1 MSAFHPL
8 PTLDWHDTFADA
20 AIRIRI
26 PRALILLAP
35 LAVGVSAPASAASCG
50 APLQNWSLINE
61 VPGTSA
67 VQPVNFVFIDA
78 QNRLHWNGNVATESQ
93 VREYLGLIAGFQ
105 KQSAFP
111 ESLTVLG
118 SDPNA
123 ACAAVRRMRQMF
135 NDVLGCGHG
144 SCAELGG

>member
-1 MSAFHPL
+1 MTNPDAMRTKMSG
-8 PTLDWHDTFADA
+8 
-20 AIRIRI
+20 
-26 PRALILLAP
+26 ALILLAP
-35 LAVGVSAPASAASCG
+35 LAVVVSTAANAATCG
-50 APLQNWSLINE
+50 APLQGWSSVKE

-78 QNRLHWNGNVATESQ
+78 QNRLHWNGQVATESQ

-111 ESLTVLG
+111 ENLTVLG

-123 ACAAVRRMRQMF
+123 KCAAVTRMRQMF
-135 NDVLGCGHG
+135 HDVLGCGPG
-144 SCAELGG
+144 SCAEVAG

>member
-1 MSAFHPL
+1 MSG
-8 PTLDWHDTFADA
+8 
-20 AIRIRI
+20 
-26 PRALILLAP
+26 ALILLAP
-35 LAVGVSAPASAASCG
+35 LAVGVSTPTSAASCG
-50 APLQNWSLINE
+50 APLQNWSLIKK

-78 QNRLHWNGNVATESQ
+78 QNRLHWNGNVVTESQ

-111 ESLTVLG
+111 ENLTVLG

-123 ACAAVRRMRQMF
+123 ECAVVTKMRHMF

-144 SCAELGG
+144 SCAELVD